1 MKFSELRQH
10 KYFQSFLLA
19 LVAGLVFKVASSSK
33 YTDDSEYLEQFWKNY
48 QVYAVPFPEDLYFA
62 GEVVPMYDFE
72 VRERVDRELLVNTY
86 FQSAS
91 ILHFKKAAR
100 WFPEIEKILKAEGI
114 PDDFKYLAVIESGLS
129 NAISGQGAVG
139 YWQIMK
145 NTGLELGMQIDEE
158 VDERYDPIKS
168 TYAACKYFKRAYK
181 EFGSWTLVAASYN
194 MGMAGLRRQ
203 VGQQGLED
211 YHGLHLNNETSRYVP
226 RLLAVKLIMEQP
238 KKYGFHFRD
247 AHLYKPLK
255 TNTVKVDTAIA
266 DLVVFAKSQGIT
278 YKHLKVFNPWMR
290 KTYLPAPKAGKQYAI
305 QIPDPS
311 VFNAQQELKAAYK
324 MVLPEVEAI
333 EKKATAPTYI
343 EVKHLVEKG
352 QTLRD
357 IATMFEVRVVDLVI
371 WNDLESTEV
380 VKGQTIIVHV
390 KKPVVDEAVEAQ

>member
-1 MKFSELRQH
+1 MKLSELKRN

-19 LVAGLVFKVASSSK
+19 MVAGLVFKVTTSSK
-33 YTDDSEYLEQFWKNY
+33 YTEDSEYLEQFWKNY

-62 GEVVPMYDFE
+62 GEAVPMYDFE
-72 VRERVDRELLVNTY
+72 VRERVDREVVVNTY

-100 WFPEIEKILKAEGI
+100 WFPEMEKILKAEGI
-114 PDDFKYLAVIESGLS
+114 PDDFKYVAVIESGLS

-145 NTGLELGMQIDEE
+145 NTGLELGLQIDEE

-168 TYAACKYFKRAYK
+168 TYAACKYFKKAHK

-211 YHGLHLNNETSRYVP
+211 YHGLYLNNETSRYVP

-255 TNTVKVDTAIA
+255 ANIVKVDTAIV
-266 DLVVFAKSQGIT
+266 DLVRFAKSQGIT

-290 KTYLPAPKAGKQYAI
+290 KTYLPAPKSGRPYAI

-311 VFNAQQELKAAYK
+311 VFDEHQELKSAYR

-333 EKKATAPTYI
+333 EKKATTPTNI
-343 EVKHLVEKG
+343 EVKYTVEKG
-352 QTLRD
+352 QTIRD
-357 IATMFEVRVVDLVI
+357 IAKMFDVRVVDLVI
-371 WNDLESTEV
+371 WNELESTEV
-380 VKGQTIIVHV
+380 VKGQIIIVHV
-390 KKPVVDEAVEAQ
+390 KKPAAVEAVEAE

>member
-1 MKFSELRQH
+1 MKFSELKQN

-19 LVAGLVFKVASSSK
+19 MLAGLVFKVTTSSK

-62 GEVVPMYDFE
+62 GEAVPMYDFE
-72 VRERVDRELLVNTY
+72 VRERVDREVVVNTY

-100 WFPEIEKILKAEGI
+100 WFPEIERILKAEGI
-114 PDDFKYLAVIESGLS
+114 PDDFKYLAVIESGLA

-145 NTGLELGMQIDEE
+145 NTGLELGLQIDEE

-168 TYAACKYFKRAYK
+168 TYAACKYFKKAYK
-181 EFGSWTLVAASYN
+181 EFGSWTMVAASYN

-203 VGQQGLED
+203 VGQQGLDD
-211 YHGLHLNNETSRYVP
+211 YHGLYLNNETSRYIP
-226 RLLAVKLIMEQP
+226 RLLAVKLIMENP

-247 AHLYKPLK
+247 SHLYKPLK
-255 TNTVKVDTAIA
+255 TNTVEVDTAIA
-266 DLVVFAKSQGIT
+266 DLVTFAKKQGIT

-290 KTYLPAPKAGKQYAI
+290 KTYLPAPKAGKRYAI

-311 VFNAQQELKAAYK
+311 VFDERQELKAAYRI
-324 MVLPEVEAI
+324 VLPEVEAI
-333 EKKATAPTYI
+333 EKKATEPAYI
-343 EVKHLVEKG
+343 QVKHVVEKG
-352 QTLRD
+352 QTIRD
-357 IATMFEVRVVDLVI
+357 IAKMFEVRVVDLVI
-371 WNDLESTEV
+371 WNELESTEV

-390 KKPVVDEAVEAQ
+390 KKPVGDEAVEAQ